1 MEKERRPSK
10 QYGSLEKTQVDEAT
24 EKSTED
30 VVSMADST
38 ITIEDIEGELC
49 KIERIRDILV
59 RRESELR
66 YMMDDIQLCREIT
79 RLKTELQKLVSIPDN
94 DKSKEDREREEELLQ
109 QINKL
114 VETRDFLVDD
124 VEFERLRE
132 REEDREMAA
141 FLQSK
146 FPKTLAAKVLWSAR
160 VSILVA
166 ADKGRHSWLQIN
178 RPATLSTVFNLQAEE
193 TNLLNCEYRQ
203 VTANPSLIGC
213 LWKKRLVLVR
223 SVWLRHLTVPA
234 KQQQQSAGDSGEDAA
249 TRPGD
254 VGASRGPHRLIMEF
268 LLGNPFS
275 TPVGQRIESATG
287 SSLPSEDWAL
297 NMEICDMINSSEEG
311 PKDAVRAIKKRIVG
325 NKNFKEVMLTLTVLE
340 TCVKNCGYRFHIL
353 VTTRDFVEGVLVR
366 SIIPRNN
373 PPLILHDRVLS
384 IIQAWAD
391 AFRSSPDLTG
401 VVSVYE
407 DLRRK
412 GLEFPMTELDGYSP
426 AQPQKKIKKLKSEL
440 GVVRSNLTMMSDM
453 MSQLDPVTVKQAD
466 MELLEQ
472 LYTVCKEMQ
481 DRIVKIVPRL
491 SEEKLIEELLAA
503 NDEMNTAF
511 TRYHRFERRIPNGQN
526 AAEKSHTYVN
536 LADLALTPE
545 SMALATSD
553 SSHSLSKPNSLSSHM
568 ARLSTSESDDTLS
581 PKVNVSTQQILSE
594 QSEVTVDGL
603 AQAPD
608 SRQHNAATIPI
619 NQSTVMDD
627 IEKWLALD
635 DEYDDFE
642 DSDGVTSE
650 EFDRFLAERAKAAER
665 LPSLRASSQDTNHSE
680 S

>member
-1 MEKERRPSK
+1 
-10 QYGSLEKTQVDEAT
+10 
-24 EKSTED
+24 
-30 VVSMADST
+30 
-38 ITIEDIEGELC
+38 
-49 KIERIRDILV
+49 
-59 RRESELR
+59 
-66 YMMDDIQLCREIT
+66 
-79 RLKTELQKLVSIPDN
+79 
-94 DKSKEDREREEELLQ
+94 
-109 QINKL
+109 
-114 VETRDFLVDD
+114 
-124 VEFERLRE
+124 
-132 REEDREMAA
+132 
-141 FLQSK
+141 
-146 FPKTLAAKVLWSAR
+146 
-160 VSILVA
+160 
-166 ADKGRHSWLQIN
+166 
-178 RPATLSTVFNLQAEE
+178 
-193 TNLLNCEYRQ
+193 
-203 VTANPSLIGC
+203 
-213 LWKKRLVLVR
+213 
-223 SVWLRHLTVPA
+223 
-234 KQQQQSAGDSGEDAA
+234 
-249 TRPGD
+249 
-254 VGASRGPHRLIMEF
+254 MEF

-426 AQPQKKIKKLKSEL
+426 AQPQKKQTLPGNGPAVTTLPAVRLSSQPPLISPQTSELKLALEGSNAFTPSQIKKLKSEL

-511 TRYHRFERRIPNGQN
+511 IRYHRFERRIPNGQN

-536 LADLALTPE
+536 LTDLALTPE

-581 PKVNVSTQQILSE
+581 PKVTVSTQQILSE

-608 SRQHNAATIPI
+608 SRQHNAATDDSPASTRSSSPKLDWMIKRGMIPI